1 MFFLALKLVAEEAG
15 DDDFGDV
22 RSVGTPTAHTH
33 HSVRRGKNQTSQ
45 GREFWFQKKLTM
57 EDKIV
62 ERESIERERE
72 RESRAEFISLTLL
85 ETKQT
90 EPDLRNRSRRFCF
103 SSVIFHPTFSNS
115 VFDFSAPLP
124 LHLALIGV

>member
-45 GREFWFQKKLTM
+45 EREFWFQKTLAM
-57 EDKIV
+57 EDKNC
-62 ERESIERERE
+62 RER
-72 RESRAEFISLTLL
+72 
-85 ETKQT
+85 
-90 EPDLRNRSRRFCF
+90 
-103 SSVIFHPTFSNS
+103 V
-115 VFDFSAPLP
+115 
-124 LHLALIGV
+124 